1 MTENDMLVIVDS
13 VWQYIVAAVAAVV
26 WLIRLENKTGEA
38 HRRLDEAEEQKQ
50 KDIKQWERQRLEDNT
65 ALQTFRNELNAQLRE
80 IRDDMRRY
88 FDKVSK

>member
-26 WLIRLENKTGEA
+26 WLIRLENKTVEA
-38 HRRLDEAEEQKQ
+38 HTRLYEAEEQKQ